1 MKTLLIAV
9 FAASAPAFADTPPV
23 PQVFKGMQG
32 GQKGQ
37 YQVEMLEGAGAGKAG
52 AHKMTIC
59 TDNLM
64 KPPADGKGKADSSC
78 KYRLLKDTAD
88 EAVMESTC
96 SGRTTKTTMKRES
109 AKAMLITME
118 SDGAKGPRTMKMRY
132 THLGACREGQGT
144 MSLDPNSEQCKQMRQ
159 QAAKMK
165 DRETAARLTEMCK

>member
-1 MKTLLIAV
+1 MKILALV
-9 FAASAPAFADTPPV
+9 LFASFSYADTPPV
-23 PQVFKGMQG
+23 PKVFKGIS

-37 YQVEMLEGAGAGKAG
+37 YEVEMLEGAGKSGMQ
-52 AHKMTIC
+52 KMAIC

-64 KPPADGKGKADSSC
+64 KPPADGKGKADASC